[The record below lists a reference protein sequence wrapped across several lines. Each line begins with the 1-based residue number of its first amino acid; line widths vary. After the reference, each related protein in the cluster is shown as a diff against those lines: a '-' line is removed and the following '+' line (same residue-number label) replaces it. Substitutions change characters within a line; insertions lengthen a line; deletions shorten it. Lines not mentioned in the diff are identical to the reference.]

1 MTESKK
7 VVVVEDEPLIRLLV
21 VGAISDAG
29 FEVIEAGHSE
39 EALGHLQSQPAT
51 IHFLFTDIHMS
62 GHMTGLALAFYVAEV
77 WPHIALLITS
87 GQPPAD
93 QLPTGAVLLR
103 KPYATEHAV
112 AHARALISE

>member
-1 MTESKK
+1 MTDLKK

-21 VGAISDAG
+21 VGAMSDAG
-29 FEVIEAGHSE
+29 FEVIEAGHAE
-39 EALGHLQSQPAT
+39 EALGHLQLHPAT
-51 IHFLFTDIHMS
+51 IHLLFTDVHMP
-62 GHMTGLALAFYVAEV
+62 GHMTGLALAFYVAEI

-93 QLPTGAVLLR
+93 KLPTGAIFLR

>member
-1 MTESKK
+1 MTDLKK

-21 VGAISDAG
+21 VGAMTDAG
-29 FEVIEAGHSE
+29 FEVIEAGHAE

-51 IHFLFTDIHMS
+51 IHLLFTDIHMS

-93 QLPTGAVLLR
+93 QLPTGALFLR

-112 AHARALISE
+112 AHARALTGE